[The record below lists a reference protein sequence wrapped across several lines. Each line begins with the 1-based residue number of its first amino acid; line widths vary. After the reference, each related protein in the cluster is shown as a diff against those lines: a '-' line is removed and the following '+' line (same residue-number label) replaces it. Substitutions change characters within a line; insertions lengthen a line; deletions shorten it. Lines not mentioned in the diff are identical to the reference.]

1 MNVYDTWTKPI
12 AIQLYLHITN
22 FYVSIFSKILFK
34 HIFTPLLSQMSDVKI
49 DNRNTDGPGFAYKYN
64 GLSPVSTK
72 SLSKPVQPR
81 FIDRYLYMHHLASM
95 S

>member
-1 MNVYDTWTKPI
+1 MNVYDTLTKPI

-49 DNRNTDGPGFAYKYN
+49 DNRNTELCWWSRVCLQIEWIVTCFHQ
-64 GLSPVSTK
+64 V
-72 SLSKPVQPR
+72 
-81 FIDRYLYMHHLASM
+81 II
-95 S
+95 